1 MRGSSVASSSG
12 FSSEV
17 FRRCQ
22 FTILRN
28 SLYSRLW
35 SAMHLMANDRAVGGA
50 IFGGSII
57 GIIIYAL
64 LLVYWWSVTIR
75 VTAFI
80 GVAVILG
87 ILAWIGYTMATTPP
101 PEPIAEI
108 PDMAKPSTEAKADSK
123 TQGQ

>member
-1 MRGSSVASSSG
+1 
-12 FSSEV
+12 
-17 FRRCQ
+17 
-22 FTILRN
+22 
-28 SLYSRLW
+28 
-35 SAMHLMANDRAVGGA
+35 MHLMANDRAVGGA